1 MRFHYALVDDILSRE
16 EFDRRVEEKAASYGG
31 AIDETAAAL
40 LVVEEI
46 GRAHQK
52 IGSII
57 IPSPS
62 LVSLYGRVMRLT
74 EPKEFTRDDGTTGCV
89 ARVELADETG
99 SIILVLWDEKAAGIH
114 EVETG
119 TVLEV
124 IGRPKEGKKTEI
136 HGLAV
141 RVTGVEI
148 HVPVQKE
155 SSLPSEADIDARI
168 LAIQP
173 PRSFARRDGGEGI
186 ICEAIIGDPTG
197 SARLL
202 GWDSALFE
210 TLREGASVR
219 ITGAKRRSSDEGV
232 EYLLDDG
239 SAILPLDHEM
249 DVLFTP
255 PGEVMDKGVYSVRG
269 QITTIHP
276 ARPFT
281 TRRGEASWVRNL
293 FIAGPLRIV
302 IWGDRARDP
311 FLSGEMIE
319 VYNASARLN
328 RYGDVELSV
337 GFGSAIRIIPEISED
352 MTLDGVTVLSPEG
365 PALVAGG
372 DLYILESKGLLLAA
386 RYRLKGRLSGIRFS
400 VDEAELISTDHR
412 DLGVRAAALTSPS
425 LSPPVVRY

>member
-16 EFDRRVEEKAASYGG
+16 EFDRLVEEKAALYGG

-40 LVVEEI
+40 LVVEDI

-52 IGSII
+52 IGSIT
-57 IPSPS
+57 PSPS

-74 EPKEFTRDDGTTGCV
+74 EPKEFTRDDGSVGCV

-114 EVETG
+114 EVGTG

-124 IGRPKEGKKTEI
+124 IGRPKEGKKIEI

-173 PRSFARRDGGEGI
+173 PRAFVRRDGGEGI

-202 GWDSALFE
+202 GWDSTLFD

-219 ITGAKRRSSDEGV
+219 ITGAKRRSTDDGV
-232 EYLLDDG
+232 EYLLDEG
-239 SAILPLDHEM
+239 SAIIPLDNEIG
-249 DVLFTP
+249 LLLTP

-269 QITTIHP
+269 QITTVHP

-281 TRRGEASWVRNL
+281 TRKGDASWVRNL
-293 FIAGPLRIV
+293 FIDGPLRIV
-302 IWGDRARDP
+302 IWGERARDP
-311 FLSGEMIE
+311 FFPGEMIE

-337 GFGSAIRIIPEISED
+337 GFGSAISVIPNLSCDVQIE
-352 MTLDGVTVLSPEG
+352 GVIVLSPEG
-365 PALVAGG
+365 VAFAADGN
-372 DLYILESKGLLLAA
+372 LYIPESKDLMIAG
-386 RYRLKGRLSGIRFS
+386 RYRLKGRLSGVRLS
-400 VDEAELISTDHR
+400 VDEAELIVTDPR
-412 DLGVRAAALTSPS
+412 DLGARADELVS
-425 LSPPVVRY
+425 LSPPAVRY